1 MPYTVLIPQDI
12 VGEGKKYLTDRGYNI
27 KMGKGVSVKEI
38 IDDVADCDAILAR
51 TASFPREVIE
61 AGKKLKVISRHGVGC
76 DNVDVEAATERGIWV
91 TFTPE
96 ANASSVAE
104 YTIGMIITLA
114 RCFLSGD
121 KATRAGAWDMRN
133 KFPAVDLAGKKLGI
147 VGAGRIGTMVAKK
160 AFFGLDMNVTVFDPY
175 VKEVEGL
182 PEVKIVNDLAVIFQ
196 ESDFLTFHVPV
207 MPATRSM
214 VNRKYLEMM
223 KPEAYLINAARGEIL
238 NESDLYEILKEKRI
252 AGAAL
257 DVFDPEPPKEDNPL
271 FSLDNIILTPHNAA
285 LTKEAMRRM
294 AVGAAMGIDEVL
306 SGGTPRWPFNKPVGK

>member
-1 MPYTVLIPQDI
+1 MD
-12 VGEGKKYLTDRGYNI
+12 
-27 KMGKGVSVKEI
+27 
-38 IDDVADCDAILAR
+38 
-51 TASFPREVIE
+51 
-61 AGKKLKVISRHGVGC
+61 
-76 DNVDVEAATERGIWV
+76 
-91 TFTPE
+91 
-96 ANASSVAE
+96 
-104 YTIGMIITLA
+104 
-114 RCFLSGD
+114 
-121 KATRAGAWDMRN
+121 
-133 KFPAVDLAGKKLGI
+133 
-147 VGAGRIGTMVAKK
+147 
-160 AFFGLDMNVTVFDPY
+160 VTVFDPF
-175 VKEVEGL
+175 VKEVKDL
-182 PEVKIVNDLAVIFQ
+182 PEAKVVNDLTIIFR

-207 MPATRSM
+207 TPETRGM

-306 SGGTPRWPFNKPVGK
+306 SGGTPRWPFNKPVSK